1 LPGLEIASRDRI
13 RKIGRVDVVLVLE
26 RERHPVQRPEP
37 LAALTPLVAFQRR
50 LSRMTFSL
58 CGPTTARASG

>member
-13 RKIGRVDVVLVLE
+13 RKIGRIDVVLE

-50 LSRMTFSL
+50 LSRMTFFAL
-58 CGPTTARASG
+58 PPTTARTSG

>member
-13 RKIGRVDVVLVLE
+13 RKIGHVDVVLE

-50 LSRMTFSL
+50 QSRKTFSAL
-58 CGPTTARASG
+58 RPTTARASG